1 MIEPLLVLVVLLVLA
16 PLSAVCPR
24 RKASYIST
32 GVDVI
37 KSYLPEGDEEVDDG
51 GAAQLNSCALLSAS
65 LLLLLLPQP
74 PFKQLCALAKKEDEE
89 EEEEK
94 EKKVL
99 IVLFDYAGDVFVFL
113 STNFS
118 VKSDYNHPI
127 GPPYPL

>member
-1 MIEPLLVLVVLLVLA
+1 MIEPLLVLVVVLVLA

-51 GAAQLNSCALLSAS
+51 GAAQLNSCVLLSAS
-65 LLLLLLPQP
+65 LLLLLPQP
-74 PFKQLCALAKKEDEE
+74 PFKQLCALAKKEED

>member
-1 MIEPLLVLVVLLVLA
+1 MIEPLLVLVVLVLA

-65 LLLLLLPQP
+65 LLLLLPQP
-74 PFKQLCALAKKEDEE
+74 PFKQLCALAKKRR
-89 EEEEK
+89 
-94 EKKVL
+94 
-99 IVLFDYAGDVFVFL
+99 
-113 STNFS
+113 
-118 VKSDYNHPI
+118 
-127 GPPYPL
+127 

>member
-1 MIEPLLVLVVLLVLA
+1 MIEPLLVLVVLVLA

-51 GAAQLNSCALLSAS
+51 GAAQLNSCVLLSAS
-65 LLLLLLPQP
+65 LLLLLPQP
-74 PFKQLCALAKKEDEE
+74 PFKQLCALAKKEEDEE